1 MQGSPNTEAR
11 ESCGDLAFP
20 TLFEDSPIKS
30 ISYLTLISPLL
41 LQEEAMRANIGVRL
55 NLIDN
60 EAVATLVEATRYL
73 EQMSIRLVK
82 FIIKQEFGA

>member
-1 MQGSPNTEAR
+1 MQGSSNTEAR
-11 ESCGDLAFP
+11 ESCGDLALP
-20 TLFEDSPIKS
+20 ILFEDSPIKS
-30 ISYLTLISPLL
+30 ISYLTLILSLL
-41 LQEEAMRANIGVRL
+41 LQEEAMRANIGVCL

-60 EAVATLVEATRYL
+60 EAVATLVEATKYL